1 MIPNSAIYQ
10 KEKKK
15 KFKGW
20 NLWGKIQRRNMKKE
34 GKGDDLLKF
43 RQKK

>member
-15 KFKGW
+15 EIQGFESM
-20 NLWGKIQRRNMKKE
+20 GKNTKE
-34 GKGDDLLKF
+34 KYEKRGKGGWF
-43 RQKK
+43 A

>member
-15 KFKGW
+15 KEIQGFESM
-20 NLWGKIQRRNMKKE
+20 GKNTKE
-34 GKGDDLLKF
+34 KYEKRGKGGWF
-43 RQKK
+43 A